1 MDKFSKKAIDFEYLR
16 SFFTLK
22 SQERFEKY
30 LETIFPD
37 FCTFSN
43 GVSKGITKTRFFVWT
58 KLPIF
63 ICEKLFMSFDLDNDG
78 FLSIEEL
85 KNPLSKLYFGS
96 FKETAIVIFNFYDFD
111 KDGEIMAK
119 DVKTVLAFL
128 PLKSDKTKTV
138 CKYQLESLEELDQIL
153 QISFKEKEKLNFKE
167 FLIAIQEKSDIY
179 LQMLCFLYKRC
190 PFQEKIVK
198 RTLKIKSLSNKTYN
212 HKFKNLTDKKKVLPI
227 RYSKESIDS
236 SISIKKPSKY
246 SHFSPAEEFINSID
260 FKEKSYS
267 LTLKSNFRKIS
278 LLNLNNNEK
287 MVENQIEEKQL
298 KQENSTG
305 KRSRFDSFSEE
316 NSPEFSG
323 LKGMLRFS
331 NKNSQDKQSL
341 IFDNDYINSFSNYRI
356 YKTAKQLN
364 SNSTPFPKKNKSD
377 SIIISNRISSSVESS
392 TEELDDDSLNKF
404 IDFPEEKNDIIDE
417 DDLEVKD
424 EGFIKSIKKLSDDII
439 DKKGKIMKKFLIEK
453 DIVFQGN
460 IFMYKNEGMY
470 SFWLVLMD
478 QNIYYY
484 SDEKKEDLT
493 EFHHISGCFIR
504 ENGKTVKKNETYY
517 SFSIIFSNKTRT
529 YFTKDRDNAKEWSK
543 QLRQSIGYLNFFD
556 FYQIIDDIG
565 KGSFGDVKL
574 GQNTKTKEKVAIKI
588 IDKKRLKV
596 DDLELVEREI
606 AIMKSIN
613 HPNTISFVDHFEN
626 SEYFFIVME
635 YVNESLND
643 YIKTRNKLTEHSYA
657 KIIYQ
662 VASGLKYL
670 HEFGIIH
677 RDIKP
682 DNILMDSSDVEVKAK
697 IADFGL
703 SKILSPRENTSEGF
717 GTIVFIA
724 PEILLRKPYNNSV
737 DIWSLGVMTYFIVT
751 KTYPFYDENLEAKVI
766 ASKIIHKS
774 VKFRESEWK
783 SKSKEVIEFIK
794 LCLEKDFINR
804 INIDQVLSHKWLDKR
819 LDII

>member
-1 MDKFSKKAIDFEYLR
+1 
-16 SFFTLK
+16 
-22 SQERFEKY
+22 
-30 LETIFPD
+30 
-37 FCTFSN
+37 
-43 GVSKGITKTRFFVWT
+43 
-58 KLPIF
+58 
-63 ICEKLFMSFDLDNDG
+63 
-78 FLSIEEL
+78 
-85 KNPLSKLYFGS
+85 
-96 FKETAIVIFNFYDFD
+96 
-111 KDGEIMAK
+111 MA
-119 DVKTVLAFL
+119 
-128 PLKSDKTKTV
+128 
-138 CKYQLESLEELDQIL
+138 SL
-153 QISFKEKEKLNFKE
+153 
-167 FLIAIQEKSDIY
+167 
-179 LQMLCFLYKRC
+179 
-190 PFQEKIVK
+190 
-198 RTLKIKSLSNKTYN
+198 
-212 HKFKNLTDKKKVLPI
+212 
-227 RYSKESIDS
+227 
-236 SISIKKPSKY
+236 
-246 SHFSPAEEFINSID
+246 
-260 FKEKSYS
+260 
-267 LTLKSNFRKIS
+267 
-278 LLNLNNNEK
+278 
-287 MVENQIEEKQL
+287 
-298 KQENSTG
+298 
-305 KRSRFDSFSEE
+305 
-316 NSPEFSG
+316 
-323 LKGMLRFS
+323 
-331 NKNSQDKQSL
+331 
-341 IFDNDYINSFSNYRI
+341 
-356 YKTAKQLN
+356 
-364 SNSTPFPKKNKSD
+364 
-377 SIIISNRISSSVESS
+377 
-392 TEELDDDSLNKF
+392 
-404 IDFPEEKNDIIDE
+404 
-417 DDLEVKD
+417 
-424 EGFIKSIKKLSDDII
+424 
-439 DKKGKIMKKFLIEK
+439 
-453 DIVFQGN
+453 
-460 IFMYKNEGMY
+460 
-470 SFWLVLMD
+470 
-478 QNIYYY
+478 
-484 SDEKKEDLT
+484 
-493 EFHHISGCFIR
+493 
-504 ENGKTVKKNETYY
+504 
-517 SFSIIFSNKTRT
+517 
-529 YFTKDRDNAKEWSK
+529 
-543 QLRQSIGYLNFFD
+543 
-556 FYQIIDDIG
+556 
-565 KGSFGDVKL
+565 GDVKL